1 MESKMKTVI
10 LISAL
15 IFPIFSL
22 ASIGFISQGV
32 GYDCYQD
39 YSDAR
44 DDAQKD
50 ADRNAKNLCGEVRAW
65 RVSDFR
71 SVGYGHYCAVRVQA
85 KYVCQ

>member
-1 MESKMKTVI
+1 MKKVI

-15 IFPIFSL
+15 IFPLFSL

-39 YSDAR
+39 YSEAR
-44 DDAQKD
+44 DNAQKD
-50 ADRNAKNLCGEVRAW
+50 ADRNAKNMCGEVTAW
-65 RVSDFR
+65 RVSEFQI
-71 SVGYGHYCAVRVQA
+71 VGNASGSHCAVRVQA